1 MAGKVTTALIQGE
14 TGGMY
19 KKKGTEASAEDVRGN
34 WKAKKAMGAGM
45 SQVSGAVQTGI
56 AAAEAALA
64 EATGFRLDPAPAYLF
79 TVELGGLLVATFSE
93 CSGLDLER
101 EVEEVVEGGNNAF
114 THKFAGRN
122 HYSNI
127 TLKRGITVSP
137 VLWLWYH
144 TGKYD
149 AKVLPINFSII
160 LGAPMQSP
168 LGALPGEAGLV
179 ADWGFTKLKHWD
191 VDNAWPVKWVGPTL
205 DTNSTSVAFEE
216 IEIAHHGIY
225 LSPETMTPMNI
236 AGTLVN
242 TFA

>member
-1 MAGKVTTALIQGE
+1 MAGTALIQGP
-14 TGGMY
+14 TKGMY
-19 KKKGTEASAEDVRGN
+19 KGTGSETEAKSIQGRWKSKGIGTATSLVQGAASA
-34 WKAKKAMGAGM
+34 
-45 SQVSGAVQTGI
+45 GI
-56 AAAEAALA
+56 AAGEAALA

-79 TVELGGLLVATFSE
+79 TIELSGMLVAAFTE

-101 EVEEVVEGGNNAF
+101 EVEELVEGGNNVF
-114 THKFAGRN
+114 NHKFAGRN
-122 HYSNI
+122 QYSNI

-137 VLWLWYH
+137 VLWLWYN

-191 VDNAWPVKWVGPTL
+191 VDNAWRVNWFGPTL

-225 LSPETMTPMNI
+225 LSPETLTPMNI